1 MLIKNFP
8 KTSTIAEKIVIKTKL
23 LPSTIFSLMHQ
34 KKKIDSNMVKIHIRN
49 IKITNSIQL

>member
-8 KTSTIAEKIVIKTKL
+8 KISTIAEKIVIKTKL
-23 LPSTIFSLMHQ
+23 LPSTIFSLIHQ
-34 KKKIDSNMVKIHIRN
+34 KKIDSNMVKIHIRN